1 MREGTRSAPE
11 APAPANGR
19 RGVVP
24 PPAQVL
30 GTRYR
35 QRSWVLAGV
44 VFVLVAAVAV
54 ALVVSRSGGKVSAIV
69 MAKPVPAGHVI
80 TRGDLTTAQLATDSI
95 PSFAGKHMNE
105 VVGKTAKVG
114 LVKGELLNKDMLGD
128 AAVVSPDAA
137 QVGVIVKPGQ
147 LPAGGL
153 SPGDMVMVVVLPAT
167 TPGTSNA
174 AGSPTVL
181 ASAAPVIGSA
191 TLDSG
196 AGSVVTVQVPRSQ
209 AAQLAA
215 ASSAGQVALVKVT
228 QQ

>member
-1 MREGTRSAPE
+1 
-11 APAPANGR
+11 
-19 RGVVP
+19 
-24 PPAQVL
+24 
-30 GTRYR
+30 
-35 QRSWVLAGV
+35 LAGV
-44 VFVLVAAVAV
+44 VFVLVSAIAV

-69 MAKPVPAGHVI
+69 MAKAVPAGHVI

-128 AAVVSPDAA
+128 AAPVSPDAA

-153 SPGDMVMVVVLPAT
+153 SPGDLVMVIVLPAT

-174 AGSPTVL
+174 NATPTTL
-181 ASAAPVIGSA
+181 ASAAPVIGSR
-191 TLDSG
+191 TLDSST
-196 AGSVVTVQVPRSQ
+196 GSVVTVQVPRAQ

-215 ASSAGQVALVKVT
+215 ASSGGQVALVKVT